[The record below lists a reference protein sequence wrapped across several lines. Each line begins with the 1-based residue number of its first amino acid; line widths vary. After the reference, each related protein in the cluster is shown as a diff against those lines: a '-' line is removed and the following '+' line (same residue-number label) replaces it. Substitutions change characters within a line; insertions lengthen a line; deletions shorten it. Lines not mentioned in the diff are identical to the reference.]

1 MLKRSL
7 TGAVILLVTVAFV
20 LLKMVSAIFFDVF
33 VLIIATAALYEM
45 INAYKVVDRIP
56 NKIALYLVPVL
67 MCLVYIFAPTV
78 LMALALNLLIAVV
91 LLVYLLTNDIVE
103 FARDRRNGTTE
114 PNVSV
119 LNQKLFEKTKISMM
133 IYAYPL
139 LPISFLFAINHLPYE
154 IGYIGII
161 LVFVVAML
169 TDTCAYLV
177 GKFFGK
183 TKFVPEVS
191 PNKTVAG
198 LVGGFLGGIIGS
210 LACYFIF
217 YYTDLFSVLNIAG
230 QGVSI
235 TAFLLIAVIGSFI
248 NQLGDL
254 IASAFKRKINIKDY
268 GNVFPG
274 HGGFMDRY
282 DGTMF
287 VAFFVYLILV
297 VFFV

>member
-1 MLKRSL
+1 MLKRTL
-7 TGAVILLVTVAFV
+7 TGSVIFLVTLGFV
-20 LLKMVSAIFFDVF
+20 LLKMVSPYFMDAFI
-33 VLIIATAALYEM
+33 LIIALASLHEM
-45 INAYKVVDRIP
+45 INAYKIIDKSP
-56 NKIALYLVPVL
+56 NKVALYSVPVL
-67 MCLVYIFAPTV
+67 MCAAYIFAPTF
-78 LMALALNLLIAVV
+78 LMAFALNCLIAVA
-91 LLVYLLTNDIVE
+91 LLIYLLTNDIVDL
-103 FARDRRNGTTE
+103 ANNRRRGLTE
-114 PNVSV
+114 QNVSV
-119 LNQKLFEKTKISMM
+119 LNQSLFEKTKVSMM

-139 LPISFLFAINHLPYE
+139 LPISFLFGINHLPYE

-161 LVFVVAML
+161 LVFVIAML

-177 GKFFGK
+177 GRAFGK
-183 TKFVPEVS
+183 KKFVPEVS

-217 YYTDLFSVLNIAG
+217 FYTDLFTVLNVAG

-235 TAFLLIAVIGSFI
+235 TAFLIIAVFGSFI

-254 IASAFKRKINIKDY
+254 IASAFKRKINLKDY
-268 GNVFPG
+268 GNIFPG

-287 VAFFVYLILV
+287 VAVLVYLVLV

>member
-7 TGAVILLVTVAFV
+7 TGAVILLITVAFV
-20 LLKMVSAIFFDVF
+20 LLKMVSPLFFDAF
-33 VLIIATAALYEM
+33 VLIIAIAALYEM
-45 INAYKVVDRIP
+45 INAYKEIDKIP
-56 NKIALYLVPVL
+56 NKIALYMVPVL
-67 MCLVYIFAPTV
+67 MCLVYIFSPTV
-78 LMALALNLLIAVV
+78 LMALALNLLIAMV
-91 LLVYLLTNDIVE
+91 LLVYLLTNDIIE

-217 YYTDLFSVLNIAG
+217 YYTDMFSVLNIAG

-254 IASAFKRKINIKDY
+254 VASAFKRKINIKDY
-268 GNVFPG
+268 GNIFPG

-287 VAFFVYLILV
+287 VAVFVYLILV

>member
-1 MLKRSL
+1 MLKRTL
-7 TGAVILLVTVAFV
+7 TGSVIFLVTLGFV
-20 LLKMVSAIFFDVF
+20 LLKMVSPLFMDAFI
-33 VLIIATAALYEM
+33 LIIALASLHEM
-45 INAYKVVDRIP
+45 INAYKIIDKSP
-56 NKIALYLVPVL
+56 NKVALYSVPVL
-67 MCLVYIFAPTV
+67 MCAAYIFAPTF
-78 LMALALNLLIAVV
+78 LMAFALNCLIAVAF
-91 LLVYLLTNDIVE
+91 LIYLLTNDIVDL
-103 FARDRRNGTTE
+103 ANNRRRGLTE
-114 PNVSV
+114 QNISV
-119 LNQKLFEKTKISMM
+119 LNQSLFEKTKVSMM

-139 LPISFLFAINHLPYE
+139 LPISFLFGINHLPYE

-161 LVFVVAML
+161 LVFVIAML

-177 GKFFGK
+177 GRAFGK

-217 YYTDLFSVLNIAG
+217 FNTDLFTVLNVAG

-235 TAFLLIAVIGSFI
+235 TAFLIIAVFGSFI

-254 IASAFKRKINIKDY
+254 IASAFKRKINLKDY
-268 GNVFPG
+268 GNIFPG

-287 VAFFVYLILV
+287 VAVLVYLVLV

>member
-1 MLKRSL
+1 MLKRTL
-7 TGAVILLVTVAFV
+7 TGSVIFLVTLGFV
-20 LLKMVSAIFFDVF
+20 LLKMVSPLFMDAFI
-33 VLIIATAALYEM
+33 LIIALASLHEM
-45 INAYKVVDRIP
+45 INAYKIIDKSP
-56 NKIALYLVPVL
+56 NKVALYSVPVL
-67 MCLVYIFAPTV
+67 MCAAYIFAPTF
-78 LMALALNLLIAVV
+78 LMAFALNCLIAVA
-91 LLVYLLTNDIVE
+91 LLIYLLTNDIVDL
-103 FARDRRNGTTE
+103 ANNRRRGLTE
-114 PNVSV
+114 QNISV
-119 LNQKLFEKTKISMM
+119 LNQSLFEKTKVSMM

-139 LPISFLFAINHLPYE
+139 LPISFLFGINHLPYE

-161 LVFVVAML
+161 LVFVIAML

-177 GKFFGK
+177 GRAFGK

-217 YYTDLFSVLNIAG
+217 FYTDLFTVLNVAG

-235 TAFLLIAVIGSFI
+235 TAFLIIAVFGSFI

-254 IASAFKRKINIKDY
+254 IASAFKRKINLKDY
-268 GNVFPG
+268 GNIFPG

-287 VAFFVYLILV
+287 VAVLVYLVLV

>member
-7 TGAVILLVTVAFV
+7 TGAVILLITVAFV
-20 LLKMVSAIFFDVF
+20 LLKMVSPLFFDAF
-33 VLIIATAALYEM
+33 VLIIAVAALYEM
-45 INAYKVVDRIP
+45 IKAYKEIDKIP
-56 NKIALYLVPVL
+56 NKIALYMVPVL

-91 LLVYLLTNDIVE
+91 LLVYLLTNDIIE

-217 YYTDLFSVLNIAG
+217 YYTDIFSVLNIAG

-254 IASAFKRKINIKDY
+254 VASALKRKINIKDY
-268 GNVFPG
+268 GNIFPG

-287 VAFFVYLILV
+287 VAVFVYLILV

>member
-1 MLKRSL
+1 MLKRTI
-7 TGAVILLVTVAFV
+7 TGGIIFLVTVAFV
-20 LLKMVSAIFFDVF
+20 LLKMVSPLFLDAFIL
-33 VLIIATAALYEM
+33 LISIASLHEM
-45 INAYKVVDRIP
+45 INAYKLIDKTP
-56 NKIALYLVPVL
+56 NKAALYVCPVL
-67 MCLVYIFAPTV
+67 LCAVYIFAPSV
-78 LMALALNLLIAVV
+78 HISFALNALIAVV
-91 LLVYLLTNDIVE
+91 LLVYLLSNDIAVL
-103 FARDRRNGTTE
+103 AKDRKMGTTE
-114 PNVSV
+114 QNVSV
-119 LNQKLFEKTKISMM
+119 LNQSLFEKTKISMM

-139 LPISFLFAINHLPYE
+139 LPISFMFAINHLPYE

-161 LVFVVAML
+161 LVFIVAML

-177 GKFFGK
+177 GRAFGK
-183 TKFVPEVS
+183 SKFVPEVS

-198 LVGGFLGGIIGS
+198 VVGGFMGGIVGS

-217 YYTDLFSVLNIAG
+217 YYTDLFSVLNVAG

-235 TAFLLIAVIGSFI
+235 TAFLLIAVVGSFI

-254 IASAFKRKINIKDY
+254 IASAFKRKINLKDY
-268 GNVFPG
+268 GKIFPG

-287 VAFFVYLILV
+287 VAVLVYLVLV

>member
-7 TGAVILLVTVAFV
+7 TGAVILLITVAFV
-20 LLKMVSAIFFDVF
+20 LLKMVSPLFFDAF
-33 VLIIATAALYEM
+33 VLIIAVAALYEM
-45 INAYKVVDRIP
+45 IKAYKEIDKIP
-56 NKIALYLVPVL
+56 NKIALYMVPVL

-78 LMALALNLLIAVV
+78 LMAFALNLLIAVV
-91 LLVYLLTNDIVE
+91 LLVYLLTNDIIE

-119 LNQKLFEKTKISMM
+119 LNQKLFEKTKTSMM

-217 YYTDLFSVLNIAG
+217 YYTDMFSVLNIAG

-254 IASAFKRKINIKDY
+254 VASAFKRKINIKDY
-268 GNVFPG
+268 GNIFPG

-287 VAFFVYLILV
+287 VAVFVYLILV

>member
-1 MLKRSL
+1 MLKRTI
-7 TGAVILLVTVAFV
+7 TGGVILLITVGFLA
-20 LLKMVSAIFFDVF
+20 LKMVSPLFMDA
-33 VLIIATAALYEM
+33 LILLIALASLHEM
-45 INAYKVVDRIP
+45 MNAYKLTDKSP
-56 NKIALYLVPVL
+56 NKVALYVVPVIL
-67 MCLVYIFAPTV
+67 CAAYIFAPSV
-78 LMALALNLLIAVV
+78 QMAFALNALTAVL
-91 LLVYLLTNDIVE
+91 LLVYLLSNDI
-103 FARDRRNGTTE
+103 ATLAKDRRMGLTE
-114 PNVSV
+114 QNVSV
-119 LNQKLFEKTKISMM
+119 LNQSLFEKTKVSMM
-133 IYAYPL
+133 IYAYPI

-154 IGYIGII
+154 IGYIGMI
-161 LVFVVAML
+161 LVFVIAML

-177 GKFFGK
+177 GRAFGK

-198 LVGGFLGGIIGS
+198 VVGGFIGGIAGS
-210 LACYFIF
+210 LGCYFLF
-217 YYTDLFSVLNIAG
+217 YYTDMFSVLNVAG

-254 IASAFKRKINIKDY
+254 IASAFKRKINLKDY
-268 GNVFPG
+268 GHIFPG

-287 VAFFVYLILV
+287 VAVLVYLVLV

>member
-1 MLKRSL
+1 MLKRTL
-7 TGAVILLVTVAFV
+7 TGSVIFLVTLGFV
-20 LLKMVSAIFFDVF
+20 LLKMVSPLFMDAFI
-33 VLIIATAALYEM
+33 LIIALASLHEM
-45 INAYKVVDRIP
+45 INAYKIIDKSP
-56 NKIALYLVPVL
+56 NKVALYSVPVL
-67 MCLVYIFAPTV
+67 MCASYIFAPTV
-78 LMALALNLLIAVV
+78 LMAFALNCLIAVA
-91 LLVYLLTNDIVE
+91 LLMFLLTNDIVD
-103 FARDRRNGTTE
+103 FANNRRRGLTE
-114 PNVSV
+114 QNVSV
-119 LNQKLFEKTKISMM
+119 LNQSLFEKTKVSMM

-139 LPISFLFAINHLPYE
+139 LPISFLFGINHMSFE

-161 LVFVVAML
+161 LVFVIAML

-177 GKFFGK
+177 GRAFGK

-198 LVGGFLGGIIGS
+198 LVGGFLGGIIGA

-217 YYTDLFSVLNIAG
+217 FYTDLFTVLNVAG

-235 TAFLLIAVIGSFI
+235 TAFLIIAVFGSFI

-254 IASAFKRKINIKDY
+254 IASAFKRKINLKDY
-268 GNVFPG
+268 GNIFPG

-287 VAFFVYLILV
+287 VAVLVYLVLV